1 MVTLNFSLDN
11 VRNFKET
18 TRLVKKCEKISE
30 CKKKEILNFV
40 YN

>member
-18 TRLVKKCEKISE
+18 TMFVMKCEKISE
-30 CKKKEILNFV
+30 YKKKEILNFV